1 MIKHDVVIVGSGLA
15 GMRAALEVCK
25 ELDVAVLSK
34 VYPTRSHSGAAQGG
48 IAASLGNVESDSWEE
63 HMFDTVKG
71 GDYLNDQDAVEEY
84 VKAAPRIIYELERMG
99 CVFSRTSDGKIAQRS
114 FGGHSKPRACFSADR
129 TGHAVLHALHE
140 QILKESK
147 SIKIYSEWSMHSLI
161 IEDGQCKGIVVS
173 NIRTGE
179 VEVIQGKAVIF
190 ATGGYGRVFK
200 ITSNAFASTADGAI
214 AAYNAGIPIEDAE
227 FVQFHPSGLYRQ
239 GILFSEAA
247 RGEGGYLVN
256 GNGERFMEKYAPSR
270 MELAPRDIVA
280 RAEQSEIDAG
290 RGGGGKG
297 PGEGF
302 INLDLTHLGE
312 ARIMERLP
320 QIRQLGID
328 FIGVDCIK
336 DPLPIQ
342 PTAHYSMGGI
352 PTDIYGQ
359 VIVDAEGTHMP
370 GFFAAGECACV
381 SVHGGNRL
389 GTNSLL
395 EAVVFGERA
404 GKAALEY
411 ARKIGFEKINESHQK
426 TKVLK
431 IIEEVYQSDGT
442 ESYNNIRNE
451 MKEIMMANCGV
462 FRDED
467 RLKEC
472 VETLKK
478 LQVRYKKGKVTDKG
492 KLFNTEI
499 YEILELGNMLKMA
512 EIISTAALNRKES
525 RGGHFRTDF
534 DKRDD
539 ENFLKHSMLYKT
551 EGDSIDI
558 KYKPV
563 VITKYQPKER
573 TY

>member
-84 VKAAPRIIYELERMG
+84 VKAAPRVIYELERMG
-99 CVFSRTSDGKIAQRS
+99 CVFSRTENGKIAQRS

-140 QILKESK
+140 QILKQSK

-161 IEDGQCKGIVVS
+161 VEDGQCKGIVVS

-214 AAYNAGIPIEDAE
+214 AAFDAGLPIEDAE

-352 PTDIYGQ
+352 PTDMYGQ

-395 EAVVFGERA
+395 EAVVFGERS

-411 ARKIGFEKINESHQK
+411 ARKTGFEKINESHQK

-431 IIEEVYQSDGT
+431 VMEEVYQSDGT
-442 ESYNNIRNE
+442 ESYNDIRNE

-462 FRDED
+462 FRDEE

-472 VETLKK
+472 VDTLKK

-525 RGGHFRTDF
+525 RGGHFRTDH

-539 ENFLKHSMLYKT
+539 KNFLKHSMLYKS
-551 EGDSIDI
+551 EDDSIDI

>member
-84 VKAAPRIIYELERMG
+84 VKAAPRVIYELEHMG
-99 CVFSRTSDGKIAQRS
+99 CVFSRTNDGKIAQRS

-140 QILKESK
+140 QVLKNGK

-161 IEDGQCKGIVVS
+161 IEEGQCKGVVVS

-179 VEVIQGKAVIF
+179 VEVIHAKAVIF

-214 AAYNAGIPIEDAE
+214 AAYDAGIPLEDSE
-227 FVQFHPSGLYRQ
+227 FVQFHPSGLFRQ

-247 RGEGGYLVN
+247 RGEGGYLTN
-256 GNGERFMEKYAPSR
+256 GKGERFMEQYAPSR

-280 RAEQSEIDAG
+280 RAEQSELDAG

-302 INLDLTHLGE
+302 INLDLRHLGE

-352 PTDIYGQ
+352 PTDKFGQ
-359 VIVDAEGTHMP
+359 VIVDGEGTPMS

-404 GKAALEY
+404 GKSALEY
-411 ARKIGFEKINESHQK
+411 ARKTGFEKVNESHQK

-431 IIEEVYQSDGT
+431 TIEEIYQSDGT
-442 ESYNNIRNE
+442 ESYNDIRNE
-451 MKEIMMANCGV
+451 MKDVMMDKCGV
-462 FRDED
+462 FRDAG
-467 RLKEC
+467 RLEEC
-472 VETLKK
+472 VDVMKK

-499 YEILELGNMLKMA
+499 YEILELRNMLKMA
-512 EIISTAALNRKES
+512 EIIATAALNRQES

-539 ENFLKHSMLYKT
+539 EKFLKHSMLSKT
-551 EGDSIDI
+551 EDDSIDI
-558 KYKPV
+558 KYRPV

>member
-25 ELDVAVLSK
+25 ELDVAILSK
-34 VYPTRSHSGAAQGG
+34 VYPSRSHSGAAQGG

-63 HMFDTVKG
+63 HMFDTIKG

-84 VKAAPRIIYELERMG
+84 VKAAPRVIYELEHMG
-99 CVFSRTSDGKIAQRS
+99 CVFSRMANGKIAQRS

-140 QILKESK
+140 QVLKQSK

-214 AAYNAGIPIEDAE
+214 AAFEAGLPIEDAE
-227 FVQFHPSGLYRQ
+227 FVQFHPSGLFRQ

-247 RGEGGYLVN
+247 RGEGGYLTN
-256 GNGERFMEKYAPSR
+256 GAGERFMEKYAPSR

-290 RGGGGKG
+290 RAGGGKG

-302 INLDLTHLGE
+302 INLDLRHLGE

-352 PTDIYGQ
+352 PTNKFGQ

-411 ARKIGFEKINESHQK
+411 ASKTGFEKINESHQK
-426 TKVLK
+426 TEVLK
-431 IIEEVYQSDGT
+431 IMEDVYQSEGT
-442 ESYNNIRNE
+442 ESYNDIRNE

-462 FRDED
+462 FRDEEK
-467 RLKEC
+467 LKVC
-472 VETLKK
+472 VDTIKK

-512 EIISTAALNRKES
+512 EIISTAALDRKES
-525 RGGHFRTDF
+525 RGGHFRTDY

-539 ENFLKHSMLYKT
+539 ENFLKHSMLYKN
-551 EGDSIDI
+551 EDDSIDI